1 MIDFNVFSTANIHFY
16 LRVFIGLPLFFF
28 GFFQKQLNYFFGYFF
43 IFAVCLFKYRTNSRQ
58 PRIVVN

>member
-43 IFAVCLFKYRTNSRQ
+43 YFRGVF
-58 PRIVVN
+58 V